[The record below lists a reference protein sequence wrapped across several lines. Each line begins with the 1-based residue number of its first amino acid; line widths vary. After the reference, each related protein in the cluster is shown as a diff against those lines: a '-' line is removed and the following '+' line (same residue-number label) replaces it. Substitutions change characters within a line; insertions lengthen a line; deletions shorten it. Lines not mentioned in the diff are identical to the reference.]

1 MNTTPC
7 NPCGI
12 AVDTD
17 IHAEEL
23 GMCVDCSNE
32 YFTHADE

>member
-7 NPCGI
+7 NIFGI

-23 GMCVDCSNE
+23 GMCVDYSNE
-32 YFTHADE
+32 LFTHADE